1 MTVAVAEFESL
12 NLAGAGVHRIADRVG
27 SDIGEG
33 RVGVLLPDLVERLE
47 ARR

>member
-1 MTVAVAEFESL
+1 VAEFESL

-33 RVGVLLPDLVERLE
+33 RVGVLLPDLIERLE